1 MRPSCLFNF
10 VAILPS
16 PPHRQASNTPRQLNN
31 ELNQTLHEVDED
43 YELEIGNYN
52 PVQPLFNDHG
62 ISLISLS
69 STNYNK
75 IDHHLLQ
82 VNTPFMSSNCDADSN
97 EKILLLLLPSKILH
111 HGTTAVLWEP
121 DTQTGSSYVY
131 FRLERCCSIVSWQRP
146 AWRRIK
152 SQMDF
157 NVSINPEEN
166 VVPRTVTKPV
176 YNMNDID
183 GIFHTLDEGIL
194 DLATVK
200 DISMGSRNQDYNQDI
215 LAAGRRY
222 GLTHVESCVSILYG
236 TSLNENRILCI
247 LCPPMLARQVS
258 SRDEDATRTL
268 CFELFEQFHDMS
280 IISLS

>member
-1 MRPSCLFNF
+1 M
-10 VAILPS
+10 
-16 PPHRQASNTPRQLNN
+16 
-31 ELNQTLHEVDED
+31 
-43 YELEIGNYN
+43 
-52 PVQPLFNDHG
+52 
-62 ISLISLS
+62 
-69 STNYNK
+69 
-75 IDHHLLQ
+75 
-82 VNTPFMSSNCDADSN
+82 
-97 EKILLLLLPSKILH
+97 H

-146 AWRRIK
+146 SWRRIK

-247 LCPPMLARQVS
+247 LCPPMLARQVI
-258 SRDEDATRTL
+258 RTTCL
-268 CFELFEQFHDMS
+268 SLFMIHVNYFSLFNRLWYVGLTCMLRGIRKQ
-280 IISLS
+280 ISLVDRSMLWLKELYIQLYYENGGCEPLASDALRVS

>member
-1 MRPSCLFNF
+1 ML
-10 VAILPS
+10 I
-16 PPHRQASNTPRQLNN
+16 
-31 ELNQTLHEVDED
+31 
-43 YELEIGNYN
+43 
-52 PVQPLFNDHG
+52 PLFSFF
-62 ISLISLS
+62 IS
-69 STNYNK
+69 
-75 IDHHLLQ
+75 
-82 VNTPFMSSNCDADSN
+82 
-97 EKILLLLLPSKILH
+97 LLPSLRQILH

-146 AWRRIK
+146 SWRRIK

-247 LCPPMLARQVS
+247 LCPPMLARQVVRQSTHDSHAHS
-258 SRDEDATRTL
+258 SQQL
-268 CFELFEQFHDMS
+268 V
-280 IISLS
+280 

>member
-1 MRPSCLFNF
+1 
-10 VAILPS
+10 
-16 PPHRQASNTPRQLNN
+16 
-31 ELNQTLHEVDED
+31 
-43 YELEIGNYN
+43 
-52 PVQPLFNDHG
+52 
-62 ISLISLS
+62 
-69 STNYNK
+69 
-75 IDHHLLQ
+75 
-82 VNTPFMSSNCDADSN
+82 
-97 EKILLLLLPSKILH
+97 
-111 HGTTAVLWEP
+111 
-121 DTQTGSSYVY
+121 
-131 FRLERCCSIVSWQRP
+131 
-146 AWRRIK
+146 
-152 SQMDF
+152 MDF

-247 LCPPMLARQVS
+247 LCPPMLARQVIKG
-258 SRDEDATRTL
+258 T
-268 CFELFEQFHDMS
+268 LFEHVNYVSSLHRLWYVGLTCMLRGIRKQ
-280 IISLS
+280 ISLVDRSMLWLKELYIQLYYENGGCEPLASDALRVSNA

>member
-1 MRPSCLFNF
+1 M
-10 VAILPS
+10 
-16 PPHRQASNTPRQLNN
+16 
-31 ELNQTLHEVDED
+31 
-43 YELEIGNYN
+43 
-52 PVQPLFNDHG
+52 
-62 ISLISLS
+62 
-69 STNYNK
+69 
-75 IDHHLLQ
+75 
-82 VNTPFMSSNCDADSN
+82 
-97 EKILLLLLPSKILH
+97 H

-152 SQMDF
+152 SQMEF
-157 NVSINPEEN
+157 NVSSNPEEN
-166 VVPRTVTKPV
+166 IVPRTISKPV

-247 LCPPMLARQVS
+247 LCPPMLAR
-258 SRDEDATRTL
+258 
-268 CFELFEQFHDMS
+268 
-280 IISLS
+280 

>member
-1 MRPSCLFNF
+1 
-10 VAILPS
+10 
-16 PPHRQASNTPRQLNN
+16 
-31 ELNQTLHEVDED
+31 
-43 YELEIGNYN
+43 
-52 PVQPLFNDHG
+52 
-62 ISLISLS
+62 
-69 STNYNK
+69 
-75 IDHHLLQ
+75 
-82 VNTPFMSSNCDADSN
+82 
-97 EKILLLLLPSKILH
+97 
-111 HGTTAVLWEP
+111 
-121 DTQTGSSYVY
+121 VY

-152 SQMDF
+152 SQLEF
-157 NVSINPEEN
+157 NVTTNPEEN

-200 DISMGSRNQDYNQDI
+200 DISMGSRNQGMRVTAPTFVPPSTPQVCVLVLIDYNQDI

-247 LCPPMLARQVS
+247 LCPPMLAR
-258 SRDEDATRTL
+258 
-268 CFELFEQFHDMS
+268 
-280 IISLS
+280 

>member
-1 MRPSCLFNF
+1 M
-10 VAILPS
+10 
-16 PPHRQASNTPRQLNN
+16 
-31 ELNQTLHEVDED
+31 
-43 YELEIGNYN
+43 
-52 PVQPLFNDHG
+52 
-62 ISLISLS
+62 
-69 STNYNK
+69 
-75 IDHHLLQ
+75 
-82 VNTPFMSSNCDADSN
+82 
-97 EKILLLLLPSKILH
+97 KILH

-146 AWRRIK
+146 SWRRIK

-247 LCPPMLARQVS
+247 LCPPMLARQVNFS
-258 SRDEDATRTL
+258 SQTYTNP
-268 CFELFEQFHDMS
+268 Q
-280 IISLS
+280 ITPPK

>member
-1 MRPSCLFNF
+1 M
-10 VAILPS
+10 
-16 PPHRQASNTPRQLNN
+16 
-31 ELNQTLHEVDED
+31 NQTLHEVDED

-52 PVQPLFNDHG
+52 PVQTLFNDHG

-82 VNTPFMSSNCDADSN
+82 VRIISVKFDLLNCDFVAHYTNNNVLIFYSQ
-97 EKILLLLLPSKILH
+97 ILH

-131 FRLERCCSIVSWQRP
+131 FRLERCCSIISWQRP

-166 VVPRTVTKPV
+166 VLPRTVTKPV

-200 DISMGSRNQDYNQDI
+200 DISMGSRNQDYNSDI

-247 LCPPMLARQVS
+247 LCPPMLAR
-258 SRDEDATRTL
+258 
-268 CFELFEQFHDMS
+268 
-280 IISLS
+280 

>member
-1 MRPSCLFNF
+1 
-10 VAILPS
+10 
-16 PPHRQASNTPRQLNN
+16 
-31 ELNQTLHEVDED
+31 
-43 YELEIGNYN
+43 
-52 PVQPLFNDHG
+52 
-62 ISLISLS
+62 
-69 STNYNK
+69 
-75 IDHHLLQ
+75 
-82 VNTPFMSSNCDADSN
+82 
-97 EKILLLLLPSKILH
+97 
-111 HGTTAVLWEP
+111 
-121 DTQTGSSYVY
+121 
-131 FRLERCCSIVSWQRP
+131 
-146 AWRRIK
+146 
-152 SQMDF
+152 MDF

-247 LCPPMLARQVS
+247 LCPPMLA
-258 SRDEDATRTL
+258 L
-268 CFELFEQFHDMS
+268 
-280 IISLS
+280 SLIHI

>member
-1 MRPSCLFNF
+1 
-10 VAILPS
+10 
-16 PPHRQASNTPRQLNN
+16 
-31 ELNQTLHEVDED
+31 
-43 YELEIGNYN
+43 
-52 PVQPLFNDHG
+52 
-62 ISLISLS
+62 
-69 STNYNK
+69 
-75 IDHHLLQ
+75 
-82 VNTPFMSSNCDADSN
+82 
-97 EKILLLLLPSKILH
+97 
-111 HGTTAVLWEP
+111 
-121 DTQTGSSYVY
+121 
-131 FRLERCCSIVSWQRP
+131 
-146 AWRRIK
+146 
-152 SQMDF
+152 MDF

-247 LCPPMLARQVS
+247 LCPPMLARQVNFSPKRIQTHKLHHTNKYTRRLVWS
-258 SRDEDATRTL
+258 S
-268 CFELFEQFHDMS
+268 HYMS
-280 IISLS
+280 IISVLTLDYGMLV

>member
-1 MRPSCLFNF
+1 MKLYF
-10 VAILPS
+10 L
-16 PPHRQASNTPRQLNN
+16 
-31 ELNQTLHEVDED
+31 
-43 YELEIGNYN
+43 
-52 PVQPLFNDHG
+52 
-62 ISLISLS
+62 
-69 STNYNK
+69 
-75 IDHHLLQ
+75 
-82 VNTPFMSSNCDADSN
+82 
-97 EKILLLLLPSKILH
+97 KILH

-157 NVSINPEEN
+157 NVAVNPEEN

-247 LCPPMLARQVS
+247 LCPPMLARQVKQPHS
-258 SRDEDATRTL
+258 TR
-268 CFELFEQFHDMS
+268 FEVVRSTPRHVNYFHIFLHTFLHRLWYVGLTCMLRG
-280 IISLS
+280 IRKQISLVDRSMLWLKELYIQLYSENDSEPLASDALRVS